1 MSKFN
6 SFPTKV
12 QMIYGREER
21 MNWISGWIQG
31 IIIAVIIG
39 TIIEMLLPDGNCKKY
54 VKVVIGVYI
63 LFSIVSP
70 VITKVTGNEFR
81 VSDIYDIN
89 TYIEVSAKSSQENIE
104 NSQQN
109 QIKQVY
115 ITNLK
120 NDMKQKIQEK
130 GYSVKSLTLEISNDE
145 QYTLKKIF
153 AQVSKRKNEEN
164 NEVKGVNEINIT
176 VGNTTESQ
184 EEDISISTKEQND
197 LKAYLSGIYN
207 LEEKNININ

>member
-1 MSKFN
+1 
-6 SFPTKV
+6 
-12 QMIYGREER
+12 

-54 VKVVIGVYI
+54 VKAVIGVYI

-89 TYIEVSAKSSQENIE
+89 TYIEVSTKSSQENIE

-153 AQVSKRKNEEN
+153 AQVTKRKNEEN

-176 VGNTTESQ
+176 ISNTTENI

>member
-1 MSKFN
+1 
-6 SFPTKV
+6 
-12 QMIYGREER
+12 

-89 TYIEVSAKSSQENIE
+89 TYIEVSTKSSQENIE

-176 VGNTTESQ
+176 ISNTTENI
-184 EEDISISTKEQND
+184 EEDISILTKEQND

-207 LEEKNININ
+207 LEEKNINIY

>member
-1 MSKFN
+1 
-6 SFPTKV
+6 
-12 QMIYGREER
+12 

-145 QYTLKKIF
+145 QYTLKKIV
-153 AQVSKRKNEEN
+153 AQVTKRKNEEN

-176 VGNTTESQ
+176 ISNTTENI

-207 LEEKNININ
+207 LEEKNINIY

>member
-1 MSKFN
+1 
-6 SFPTKV
+6 
-12 QMIYGREER
+12 

-39 TIIEMLLPDGNCKKY
+39 TIIEMFLPDGNCKKY

-89 TYIEVSAKSSQENIE
+89 TYIEVSTKSSQENIE

-153 AQVSKRKNEEN
+153 AQVTKRKNEEN

-176 VGNTTESQ
+176 ISNTTENI

>member
-1 MSKFN
+1 
-6 SFPTKV
+6 
-12 QMIYGREER
+12 

-104 NSQQN
+104 SSQQN

-153 AQVSKRKNEEN
+153 AQVSKKKDEETK
-164 NEVKGVNEINIT
+164 EVKGVNEINVTIS
-176 VGNTTESQ
+176 NTTENI
-184 EEDISISTKEQND
+184 EADISISTKEQSD

-207 LEEKNININ
+207 LKEKNININ

>member
-1 MSKFN
+1 
-6 SFPTKV
+6 
-12 QMIYGREER
+12 

-39 TIIEMLLPDGNCKKY
+39 TIIEMLLPNGNCKKY

-153 AQVSKRKNEEN
+153 AQVTKRKNEEN

-176 VGNTTESQ
+176 ISNTTENI
-184 EEDISISTKEQND
+184 EEYISISTKEQND

-207 LEEKNININ
+207 LEDKNININ

>member
-1 MSKFN
+1 
-6 SFPTKV
+6 
-12 QMIYGREER
+12 

-89 TYIEVSAKSSQENIE
+89 TYIEVSTKSGQENIE

-153 AQVSKRKNEEN
+153 AQVTKRKNEEN

-176 VGNTTESQ
+176 ISNTTENI
-184 EEDISISTKEQND
+184 EGDISISTKEQND

-207 LEEKNININ
+207 LEEKNINIY

>member
-1 MSKFN
+1 
-6 SFPTKV
+6 
-12 QMIYGREER
+12 

-153 AQVSKRKNEEN
+153 AQVSKKKNEEN

-176 VGNTTESQ
+176 ISNTTEDK

>member
-1 MSKFN
+1 
-6 SFPTKV
+6 
-12 QMIYGREER
+12 

-70 VITKVTGNEFR
+70 VITKFTGNEFR

-145 QYTLKKIF
+145 QYTLKKIG
-153 AQVSKRKNEEN
+153 AQVTKRKNEEN

-176 VGNTTESQ
+176 ISNTTENI

>member
-1 MSKFN
+1 
-6 SFPTKV
+6 
-12 QMIYGREER
+12 

-89 TYIEVSAKSSQENIE
+89 TYIEVSTKSSQENIE

-176 VGNTTESQ
+176 ISNTTENI

-197 LKAYLSGIYN
+197 LKAYLNGIYN
-207 LEEKNININ
+207 LEEKNINIY

>member
-1 MSKFN
+1 
-6 SFPTKV
+6 
-12 QMIYGREER
+12 

-70 VITKVTGNEFR
+70 VITKVTGNKFR

-89 TYIEVSAKSSQENIE
+89 TYIEVSAKNSQENIE

-176 VGNTTESQ
+176 ISNTTENI
-184 EEDISISTKEQND
+184 EENISISTKEQND

>member
-12 QMIYGREER
+12 QMIYRREEK

-184 EEDISISTKEQND
+184 EEDISISTKEQSD

>member
-12 QMIYGREER
+12 QMIYRRKER

>member
-1 MSKFN
+1 
-6 SFPTKV
+6 
-12 QMIYGREER
+12 

-164 NEVKGVNEINIT
+164 NDVKGVNEINIT
-176 VGNTTESQ
+176 ISNTTENI

>member
-1 MSKFN
+1 
-6 SFPTKV
+6 
-12 QMIYGREER
+12 

-39 TIIEMLLPDGNCKKY
+39 TIIEMLLPEGNCKKY

-176 VGNTTESQ
+176 ISNTTENI

-207 LEEKNININ
+207 LEKKNININ

>member
-1 MSKFN
+1 
-6 SFPTKV
+6 
-12 QMIYGREER
+12 

-63 LFSIVSP
+63 LFSRVSP

-89 TYIEVSAKSSQENIE
+89 TYIEVSTKSSQENIE

-153 AQVSKRKNEEN
+153 AQVTKRKNEEN

-176 VGNTTESQ
+176 ISNTTENI

>member
-1 MSKFN
+1 
-6 SFPTKV
+6 
-12 QMIYGREER
+12 

-153 AQVSKRKNEEN
+153 AQVNKKKIEEN

-176 VGNTTESQ
+176 ISNTTENQ

>member
-1 MSKFN
+1 
-6 SFPTKV
+6 
-12 QMIYGREER
+12 

-104 NSQQN
+104 SSQQN

-153 AQVSKRKNEEN
+153 AQVSKKKDEETK
-164 NEVKGVNEINIT
+164 EVKGVNEINVTIS
-176 VGNTTESQ
+176 NTTENI
-184 EEDISISTKEQND
+184 EEDISISTKEQSD

>member
-1 MSKFN
+1 
-6 SFPTKV
+6 
-12 QMIYGREER
+12 

-104 NSQQN
+104 NNQQN

-145 QYTLKKIF
+145 QYILKKIF

-176 VGNTTESQ
+176 ISNTTENI
-184 EEDISISTKEQND
+184 EEDISISTKEKND

-207 LEEKNININ
+207 LEEKNINII

>member
-1 MSKFN
+1 
-6 SFPTKV
+6 
-12 QMIYGREER
+12 
-21 MNWISGWIQG
+21 MNWISNWIQG

-39 TIIEMLLPDGNCKKY
+39 TIIEMLLPEGNCKKY

-70 VITKVTGNEFR
+70 VITKVTGSEFR

-89 TYIEVSAKSSQENIE
+89 TYIEVSTKSSQENIE

-176 VGNTTESQ
+176 ISNTTENI

>member
-1 MSKFN
+1 
-6 SFPTKV
+6 
-12 QMIYGREER
+12 

-39 TIIEMLLPDGNCKKY
+39 TIIEMLLPNGNCKKY

-153 AQVSKRKNEEN
+153 AQVTKRKNEEN
-164 NEVKGVNEINIT
+164 NEVKGVNEINIPIS
-176 VGNTTESQ
+176 NTTENI
-184 EEDISISTKEQND
+184 EEYISISTKEQND

-207 LEEKNININ
+207 LEDKNININ

>member
-1 MSKFN
+1 
-6 SFPTKV
+6 
-12 QMIYGREER
+12 

-70 VITKVTGNEFR
+70 VITKFTGNEFR

-164 NEVKGVNEINIT
+164 NEGKGVNEINIT
-176 VGNTTESQ
+176 ISNTTENI

>member
-1 MSKFN
+1 
-6 SFPTKV
+6 
-12 QMIYGREER
+12 

-104 NSQQN
+104 NNQQN

-145 QYTLKKIF
+145 QYTLKKIL
-153 AQVSKRKNEEN
+153 AQVIKKKNEEKN
-164 NEVKGVNEINIT
+164 DVKGVNEINIT
-176 VGNTTESQ
+176 ISNTTENQ
-184 EEDISISTKEQND
+184 KENVSISTKEQND

>member
-1 MSKFN
+1 
-6 SFPTKV
+6 
-12 QMIYGREER
+12 

-89 TYIEVSAKSSQENIE
+89 TYIEVSAKASQENVE
-104 NSQQN
+104 NRQQN

-120 NDMKQKIQEK
+120 SDMKQKIQEK
-130 GYSVKSLTLEISNDE
+130 GYIVKSLTLEISNNE

-153 AQVSKRKNEEN
+153 AQVSKKKEKDSVN
-164 NEVKGVNEINIT
+164 NQVESVNEIKIT
-176 VGNTTESQ
+176 VDNNVENK
-184 EEDISISTKEQND
+184 EENISLSTKEQND
-197 LKAYLSGIYN
+197 LKAYLSSIYN

>member
-1 MSKFN
+1 
-6 SFPTKV
+6 
-12 QMIYGREER
+12 

-89 TYIEVSAKSSQENIE
+89 TYIEVSTKSSQENIE

-115 ITNLK
+115 ITNMK

-153 AQVSKRKNEEN
+153 AQVTKRKNEEN

-176 VGNTTESQ
+176 ISNTTENI

>member
-1 MSKFN
+1 
-6 SFPTKV
+6 
-12 QMIYGREER
+12 

-89 TYIEVSAKSSQENIE
+89 TYIEVSTKSSQENIE
-104 NSQQN
+104 NNQQN

-130 GYSVKSLTLEISNDE
+130 GYSVKSLTLEISNYE

-176 VGNTTESQ
+176 ISNTTENI

>member
-1 MSKFN
+1 
-6 SFPTKV
+6 
-12 QMIYGREER
+12 
-21 MNWISGWIQG
+21 MNWVSSWIQG

-54 VKVVIGVYI
+54 AKVVIGIYI

-89 TYIEVSAKSSQENIE
+89 TYIEVSTKSSQQNIE
-104 NSQQN
+104 NSQQY

-120 NDMKQKIQEK
+120 NDMKQKIQER

-153 AQVSKRKNEEN
+153 AQVDKKKNEEN
-164 NEVKGVNEINIT
+164 NEVKDVNEINIT
-176 VGNTTESQ
+176 ISNTTENH
-184 EEDISISTKEQND
+184 EESISVSVKEQND
-197 LKAYLSGIYN
+197 LKAYLSDIYN

>member
-1 MSKFN
+1 
-6 SFPTKV
+6 
-12 QMIYGREER
+12 

-176 VGNTTESQ
+176 ISNTTENI

>member
-1 MSKFN
+1 
-6 SFPTKV
+6 
-12 QMIYGREER
+12 

-70 VITKVTGNEFR
+70 VITKFTGNEFR

-176 VGNTTESQ
+176 ISNTTENI
-184 EEDISISTKEQND
+184 EGDISISTKEQND

-207 LEEKNININ
+207 LEEKNINIY

>member
-1 MSKFN
+1 
-6 SFPTKV
+6 
-12 QMIYGREER
+12 

-176 VGNTTESQ
+176 ISNTTEEK
-184 EEDISISTKEQND
+184 EENISISTKEQND

>member
-1 MSKFN
+1 
-6 SFPTKV
+6 
-12 QMIYGREER
+12 

-104 NSQQN
+104 SSQQN

-120 NDMKQKIQEK
+120 SDMKQKIQEK

-153 AQVSKRKNEEN
+153 AQVSKKKNEEN

-176 VGNTTESQ
+176 ISNTNENK
-184 EEDISISTKEQND
+184 EENISISTKEQND

>member
-1 MSKFN
+1 
-6 SFPTKV
+6 
-12 QMIYGREER
+12 

-89 TYIEVSAKSSQENIE
+89 TYIEASTKSSQENIE

-176 VGNTTESQ
+176 ISNTTENI
-184 EEDISISTKEQND
+184 EGDISISTKEQND

-207 LEEKNININ
+207 LEEKNINIY

>member
-1 MSKFN
+1 
-6 SFPTKV
+6 
-12 QMIYGREER
+12 

-89 TYIEVSAKSSQENIE
+89 TYIEVSTKSSKENIE

-153 AQVSKRKNEEN
+153 AQVTKRKNEEN

-176 VGNTTESQ
+176 ISNTTENI

>member
-1 MSKFN
+1 
-6 SFPTKV
+6 
-12 QMIYGREER
+12 

-153 AQVSKRKNEEN
+153 AQVTKRKNEEN

-176 VGNTTESQ
+176 ISNTTENI

-197 LKAYLSGIYN
+197 LKAYLSSIYN
-207 LEEKNININ
+207 LEKKNININ

>member
-1 MSKFN
+1 
-6 SFPTKV
+6 
-12 QMIYGREER
+12 

-89 TYIEVSAKSSQENIE
+89 TYIEVSAKNSQENIE
-104 NSQQN
+104 NSRQN

-164 NEVKGVNEINIT
+164 NEVKEINEINIT
-176 VGNTTESQ
+176 ISNTTENI

>member
-1 MSKFN
+1 
-6 SFPTKV
+6 
-12 QMIYGREER
+12 

-39 TIIEMLLPDGNCKKY
+39 TIIEMLLLDGNCKKY

-104 NSQQN
+104 NNQQN

-176 VGNTTESQ
+176 ISNTTENI
-184 EEDISISTKEQND
+184 EGDISISTKEQND

-207 LEEKNININ
+207 LEEKNINIY

>member
-1 MSKFN
+1 
-6 SFPTKV
+6 
-12 QMIYGREER
+12 

-63 LFSIVSP
+63 FFSIVSP
-70 VITKVTGNEFR
+70 VITKFTGNEFR

-164 NEVKGVNEINIT
+164 NEVKGANEINIT
-176 VGNTTESQ
+176 ISNTTENI